1 MNKYDAIIIGFGK
14 GGKTLAG
21 YLGKSG
27 KKVALI
33 EKSKYM
39 YGGTCINVGC
49 IPTKSLVYKAK
60 MGLYDD
66 EKNFEEKA
74 YYYKKAI
81 EEKSKL
87 TAALREKNFNML
99 NDNEN
104 IDIYNGVASFVSNTE
119 VKISKEDGDIV
130 IQGEKI
136 FIDTGSKT
144 IIPDL
149 PGIKESKRIY
159 TSSTI
164 MELKELPKHLVIV
177 GGGYIGL
184 EFSSIYAGF
193 GSKVTVL
200 ETGDRVAKKEDRDV
214 AEVIR
219 KVLENKGVSFVTN
232 SNVQSFE
239 DQGDKVSISYLDK
252 ISNEIKN
259 IDADAVLIAI
269 GRRPNVDELNLEAAG
284 VEVNNRGA
292 IVVDKTL
299 KTSEENIWALGD
311 VKGGLQF
318 TYISLDDFRIVKD
331 NLFGEGKR
339 STEDRDIVPY
349 SVFIEPTLSRVGLS
363 EEEALK
369 LGYDIKVAKL
379 QAAAIPRAKVIEET
393 NGILKA
399 VVDAKT
405 NKILGC
411 TLLCAESSEMINTVS
426 IAMKADEDYT
436 FLRDNIFTHPT
447 MSEALNDLFSL
458 I

>member
-27 KKVALI
+27 KKVALV
-33 EKSKYM
+33 EKSKHM

-60 MGLYDD
+60 IGLYNG

-74 YYYKKAI
+74 EYYKNAI
-81 EEKSKL
+81 EEKTKL
-87 TAALREKNFNML
+87 TSALREKNFNML

-119 VKISKEDGDIV
+119 VKVSKEDGDI
-130 IQGEKI
+130 IIEGEKI

-144 IIPDL
+144 ILPDV
-149 PGIKESKRIY
+149 PGIKESKNIY
-159 TSSTI
+159 TSATM
-164 MELKELPKHLVIV
+164 MELKKLPKHLVIV

-184 EFSSIYAGF
+184 EFSSIYSGF

-200 ETGDRVAKKEDRDV
+200 ENGDRVAKKEDRDV
-214 AEVIR
+214 SEVIR
-219 KVLENKGVSFVTN
+219 NVLEDKGVSFITN

-239 DQGDKVSISYLDK
+239 DQGDKVVISYLDK
-252 ISNEIKN
+252 VSNEIKN

-269 GRRPNVDELNLEAAG
+269 GRRPNIDELNLSAAG
-284 VEVNNRGA
+284 VEVSDRGA

-299 KTSEENIWALGD
+299 KTTAENIWALGD

-393 NGILKA
+393 KGILKA

-411 TLLCAESSEMINTVS
+411 TLLCAESSEMINIVS
-426 IAMKADEDYT
+426 VAMKANEDYT

-447 MSEALNDLFSL
+447 MSESLNDLFSL

>member
-1 MNKYDAIIIGFGK
+1 MKKYDAVIIGFGK

-60 MGLYDD
+60 IGLYNK
-66 EKNFEEKA
+66 EKTFEEKA
-74 YYYKKAI
+74 EYYKNSI
-81 EEKSKL
+81 EEKTKL
-87 TAALREKNFNML
+87 TSALREKNFNML

-104 IDIYNGVASFVSNTE
+104 IDIYNGVASFVSNTQ
-119 VKISKEDGDIV
+119 VKVSKEDGDLV
-130 IQGEKI
+130 IEGEKI

-144 IIPDL
+144 IMPNL
-149 PGIKESKRIY
+149 TGIKESKRIY

-164 MELKELPKHLVIV
+164 MELKKLPKHLVIV

-184 EFSSIYAGF
+184 EFSSIYSGF

-200 ETGDRVAKKEDRDV
+200 ETADRIAKREDKDV

-219 KVLENKGVSFVTN
+219 KILENKGVSFVTN
-232 SNVQSFE
+232 SEVKSFQDKEENV
-239 DQGDKVSISYLDK
+239 VISYLDK
-252 ISNEIKN
+252 ESNETKEIE
-259 IDADAVLIAI
+259 ADAVLVAI
-269 GRRPNVDELNLEAAG
+269 GRRPNIDELNLSAAG
-284 VEVNNRGA
+284 VETTDRGA

-299 KTSEENIWALGD
+299 KTSAENIWALGD

-339 STEDRDIVPY
+339 NTDDRDIVPY

-363 EEEALK
+363 EEEAREK
-369 LGYDIKVAKL
+369 GYDVKVAKL

-393 NGILKA
+393 NGIMKA

-411 TLLCAESSEMINTVS
+411 TLLCAESSEIINTVS
-426 IAMKADEDYT
+426 VAMKADEDYT